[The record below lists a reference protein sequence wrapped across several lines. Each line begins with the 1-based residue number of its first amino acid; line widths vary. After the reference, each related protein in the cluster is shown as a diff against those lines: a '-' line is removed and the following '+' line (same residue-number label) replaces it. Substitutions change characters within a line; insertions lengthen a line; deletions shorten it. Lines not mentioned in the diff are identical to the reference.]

1 MVMYSALMTSTTRT
15 VDGVAVHSAGSG
27 QSVVL
32 LHANGGDHHDFDV
45 ITPELSRHATVHAI
59 DWPGHGAS
67 DPISDPSA
75 CGFADLLPSILE
87 QLGRGPFTLIGNS
100 VGGFAAL
107 RTAARRSDL
116 VRAVVLVNPG
126 GFTPRWP
133 TTFLV
138 CRLLGSQ
145 RVAPVAMRLLPRIY
159 LRRRTSAVDA
169 IRSAAVVASRDPQ
182 KIRTFAR
189 IWRSFT
195 DRDHDARLDAR
206 IIDVPAIIVWG
217 TRDPILPW
225 LVDGRRARKVLDGT
239 RVVKLAC
246 GHQAFAELPT
256 EFMAVVNEFLDVA
269 NERER

>member
-1 MVMYSALMTSTTRT
+1 MYSAVMTSTTRN
-15 VDGVAVHSAGSG
+15 VDGVAVHSVGSG
-27 QSVVL
+27 QPIVL
-32 LHANGGDHHDFDV
+32 LHANGGDHRDFDA
-45 ITPELSRHATVHAI
+45 ITDELGRRATVHAI

-67 DPISDPSA
+67 DPIADPSA

-87 QLGRGPFTLIGNS
+87 QLGQGPFTLIGNS

-133 TTFLV
+133 TTLLV
-138 CRLLGSQ
+138 CRFLGSE

-159 LRRRTSAVDA
+159 LRRRTSTVDA

-182 KIRTFAR
+182 KVRTFAR

-195 DRDHDARLDAR
+195 DREHDARTDAR
-206 IIDVPAIIVWG
+206 SIDVPVLIVWG

-225 LVDGRRARKVLDGT
+225 LVDGRRARTMIDGS
-239 RVVKLAC
+239 RVVKLPC
-246 GHQAFAELPT
+246 GHQAFAEMPSQ
-256 EFMAVVNEFLDVA
+256 FMAVVNELLDVA
-269 NERER
+269 NEGER